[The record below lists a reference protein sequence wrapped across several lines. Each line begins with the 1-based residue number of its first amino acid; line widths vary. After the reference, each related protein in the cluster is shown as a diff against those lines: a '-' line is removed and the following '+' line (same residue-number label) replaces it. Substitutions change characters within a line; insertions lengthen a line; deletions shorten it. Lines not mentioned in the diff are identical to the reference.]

1 MSTFID
7 SSLSTNNADNI
18 NAAALNSS
26 ESTTKTNASSS
37 FNNQG
42 INGTSVLTKNLY
54 SATTSY
60 IDKAYAALSAPNVNS
75 ASFVNQI
82 SDLMKLLM
90 NVSFVLSDLEREES
104 LNFSKLIESQFKIKL
119 DAMTEAADKQYQATI
134 KQAIGQVISG
144 SISVIGGLASSISL
158 FNHCK
163 NTPDNIKATHKGN
176 EVDVNKILEKKNADF
191 QALTSIINSVSSG
204 AGKVVEGGFGIDAAK
219 DTHDKAQADIMTTTA
234 EHALEQAKNA
244 RSDAKDRQ
252 QKVIDFISN
261 TIRTLSDIL
270 HAQAD
275 AEKNIAR
282 GA

>member
-26 ESTTKTNASSS
+26 ESTTKINASS

-60 IDKAYAALSAPNVNS
+60 LDKAYAALSAPNVDS
-75 ASFVNQI
+75 ASLVNQI
-82 SDLMKLLM
+82 RDLMKLLM
-90 NVSFVLSDLEREES
+90 EVSSILSDLEREES

-119 DAMTEAADKQYQATI
+119 DAMTEAADKQYQAAI

-163 NTPDNIKATHKGN
+163 NTPKPGADQNGN
-176 EVDVNKILEKKNADF
+176 KLTVDPVVEKKNADF

-204 AGKVVEGGFGIDAAK
+204 AGKVVEGAFGIDAAK
-219 DTHDKAQADIMTTTA
+219 DTHDKAQADIATTTA

>member
-1 MSTFID
+1 
-7 SSLSTNNADNI
+7 
-18 NAAALNSS
+18 
-26 ESTTKTNASSS
+26 
-37 FNNQG
+37 
-42 INGTSVLTKNLY
+42 
-54 SATTSY
+54 
-60 IDKAYAALSAPNVNS
+60 
-75 ASFVNQI
+75 
-82 SDLMKLLM
+82 MKLLM

-119 DAMTEAADKQYQATI
+119 DAMTEAADKQYQAAI

-158 FNHCK
+158 FNHSK
-163 NTPDNIKATHKGN
+163 VTGKLAANKEGLEATKVAN
-176 EVDVNKILEKKNADF
+176 DLAKENADF

-204 AGKVVEGGFGIDAAK
+204 AGKVVEGAFGIDAAK
-219 DTHDKAQADIMTTTA
+219 DTHDKAQADITTTTA